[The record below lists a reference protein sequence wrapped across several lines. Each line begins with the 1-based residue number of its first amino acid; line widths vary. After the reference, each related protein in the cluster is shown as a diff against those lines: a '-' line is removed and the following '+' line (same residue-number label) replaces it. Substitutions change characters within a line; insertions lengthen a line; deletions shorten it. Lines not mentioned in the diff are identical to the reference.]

1 MIVRPILIVAA
12 ALMLASATGHGALV
26 PVDAPVQV
34 AVRFDP
40 GTTAVERTDALSSA
54 GLGASR
60 AVPGVPGVRVV
71 TVPPGTSPA
80 RAADRLERD
89 PVVRWADPVVT
100 MHMLATPN
108 DPLFGQVWGLA
119 GPGADVNVL
128 SAWNVTTGSHDVA
141 VGVVDTGVAPDH
153 PDLTANLRTSQG
165 RNFVGAP
172 ASAWADQQ
180 GHGTHVA
187 GTIGA
192 VGNNSLGVAGVNWQV
207 GIIPVR
213 VLNMTGSGT
222 DVDVAA
228 GAAYAAD
235 HARVVNMSLGGGYS
249 QPLADV
255 VTAHPNTLF
264 VVAAGNDGVSVD
276 DAPLY
281 PCALPN
287 ANVICVASTTQV
299 GGKSGFSN
307 FGATTVDLGAPGSG
321 IESTTQSFVTVFAD
335 PLLTTFAL
343 WTQAG
348 LPASP
353 TPWQRRTTSSSSYF
367 VANLEGSLTV
377 GPWDLITR
385 VGDITPLLGTACRLA
400 IRVDLKLNP
409 STQSFSVQATA
420 PNVAGG
426 AWQVVQAPVA
436 GTTDGFE
443 TLTVDL
449 TAFDGQSNVQV
460 RFRVAGPAGVYGG
473 AGQYTTLLDPQVS
486 CITPEPLNGTYG
498 QLNGTSMATPA
509 VAGAAALLLSNQPS
523 LTVAQLRQALLS
535 TVTPMSSLQGVTP
548 TVTGGRLNVAAAL
561 AAIQPE
567 PVPIPAPVPEA
578 QTVPTPTT
586 PTTLTT
592 PTTPMALTLR
602 GAQPVKLKM
611 SNGKV
616 KPSVRCRGSAAANC
630 VMIMQL
636 RYWMAATATK
646 KGYWKVIGS
655 LRASAP
661 SGWTGTRTVP
671 LTFYGK
677 NLVASKVSV
686 VAQLRMAPRDGA
698 TGLTTT
704 GRVRIVAS

>member
-1 MIVRPILIVAA
+1 MRMRFPLSVMGAILLA
-12 ALMLASATGHGALV
+12 ASAAHGAV
-26 PVDAPVQV
+26 VTFGQADRV

-54 GLGASR
+54 GLGVSR

-89 PVVRWADPVVT
+89 PVVRWADPVGI

-119 GPGADVNVL
+119 GPGDDANVL
-128 SAWNVTTGSHDVA
+128 SAWNVTTGNHDVA
-141 VGVVDTGVAPDH
+141 VGVVDTGAAPDH

-165 RNFVGAP
+165 RNFVAGAP
-172 ASAWADQQ
+172 YTAWADQQ

-192 VGNNSLGVAGVNWQV
+192 VGNNDLGVAGVNWQA

-213 VLNMTGSGT
+213 VLDMTGSGY

-235 HARVVNMSLGGGYS
+235 RARVVNMSLGGGYS
-249 QPLADV
+249 APLADV

-264 VVAAGNDGVSVD
+264 VVAAGNDAVNVD
-276 DAPLY
+276 DVPLY

-287 ANVICVASTTQV
+287 ANIICVASTTQYA
-299 GGKSGFSN
+299 GRSLFSN
-307 FGATTVDLGAPGSG
+307 VSATTVDLGAPGSG
-321 IESTTQSFVTVFAD
+321 IESTTQSFLSVFSQ
-335 PLLTTFAL
+335 PLLDPQAGG
-343 WTQAG
+343 WTQA
-348 LPASP
+348 PADL
-353 TPWQRRTTSSSSYF
+353 WQQEPTSSPDYTS
-367 VANLEGSLTV
+367 ADLV
-377 GPWDLITR
+377 GPVTGTYATL
-385 VGDITPLLGTACRLA
+385 VTPPLGALAGTACRMDFAMNFNLIA
-400 IRVDLKLNP
+400 ATPRLFVDA
-409 STQSFSVQATA
+409 STD
-420 PNVAGG
+420 GG
-426 AWQVVQAPVA
+426 ATWQNGLMAVS
-436 GTTDGFE
+436 GITSGFE
-443 TLTVDL
+443 YTTVDL
-449 TAFDGQSNVQV
+449 TDFDNQSNMKL
-460 RFRVAGPAGVYGG
+460 RFRVTGPANTTYGG
-473 AGQYTTLLDPQVS
+473 TSPSHVRIADPQVS
-486 CITPEPLNGTYG
+486 CITPEPVGGTYG
-498 QLNGTSMATPA
+498 QLSGTSMATPH

-535 TVTPMSSLQGVTP
+535 TVTPMSSLQGF

-561 AAIQPE
+561 AVIQPA
-567 PVPIPAPVPEA
+567 PVPIPAPAPEA
-578 QTVPTPTT
+578 QTAP
-586 PTTLTT
+586 T

-602 GAQPVKLKM
+602 GTQPVKLKV

-616 KPSVRCRGSAAANC
+616 KPSVQCRGSAAANC
-630 VMIMQL
+630 VMTVQL

-661 SGWTGTRTVP
+661 SGWTGIRTVA
-671 LTFYGK
+671 LTSYGK
-677 NLVASKVSV
+677 NLVESKVSV

-698 TGLTTT
+698 TGRTTI
-704 GRVRIVAS
+704 GRVRIAAS

>member
-1 MIVRPILIVAA
+1 MRTRFLLSAMGAILLA
-12 ALMLASATGHGALV
+12 ASAAHGAV
-26 PVDAPVQV
+26 VTFGQDARV

-40 GTTAVERTDALSSA
+40 GTTAVERTDALSNA

-100 MHMLATPN
+100 MRTQATPN
-108 DPLFGQVWGLA
+108 DPRFGQVWGLA
-119 GPGADVNVL
+119 GPGADANVL

-153 PDLTANLRTSQG
+153 PDLTANLRTAEG
-165 RNFVGAP
+165 RSFVGAP
-172 ASAWADQQ
+172 SSAWADQQ

-213 VLNMTGSGT
+213 VLDMTGSGG

-235 HARVVNMSLGGGYS
+235 HARVVNMSLSGGDS

-264 VVAAGNDGVSVD
+264 VVAAGNDTANVD

-287 ANVICVASTTQV
+287 ANLICVASITQA
-299 GGKSGFSN
+299 GGISSFSN
-307 FGATTVDLGAPGSG
+307 YGATTVDLGAPGSD
-321 IESTTQSFVTVFAD
+321 IESTTQSFLNVFSE
-335 PLLTTFAL
+335 PLLNPQAGG
-343 WTQAG
+343 WTQEPAG
-348 LPASP
+348 L
-353 TPWQRRTTSSSSYF
+353 WQQQPTSSPDYKS
-367 VANLEGSLTV
+367 A
-377 GPWDLITR
+377 DLIGT
-385 VGDITPLLGTACRLA
+385 VAGTEATLVTPPLGALDGTACRMDFAMKFNLD
-400 IRVDLKLNP
+400 RFTQRLFVDAK
-409 STQSFSVQATA
+409 
-420 PNVAGG
+420 PNGG
-426 AWQVVQAPVA
+426 VWENGLMEVS
-436 GTTDGFE
+436 GTTSGFE
-443 TLTVDL
+443 YSTMVDL
-449 TAFDGQSNVQV
+449 TAFDGQSNVNL
-460 RFRVAGPAGVYGG
+460 RFRVTGPDPTTYGD
-473 AGQYTTLLDPQVS
+473 ANPSYVRIADPQVS
-486 CITPEPLNGTYG
+486 CVAPEPEGGEYG
-498 QLNGTSMATPA
+498 MKSGTSMATPA

-535 TVTPMSSLQGVTP
+535 TVTPMSSLQGI

-561 AAIQPE
+561 AAIQPA
-567 PVPIPAPVPEA
+567 PVPIPAPAPEA

-592 PTTPMALTLR
+592 PMALTLR

-611 SNGKV
+611 FNGKV

-655 LRASAP
+655 LRAAAP

-671 LTFYGK
+671 LTSYGK
-677 NLVASKVSV
+677 NLVKSKVSI

>member
-1 MIVRPILIVAA
+1 
-12 ALMLASATGHGALV
+12 MLASATGQGALV

-54 GLGASR
+54 GLGGSR

-89 PVVRWADPVVT
+89 PVVRWADPVGT

-108 DPLFGQVWGLA
+108 DPRFGQVWGLA

-165 RNFVGAP
+165 RNFAAGAL
-172 ASAWADQQ
+172 SIAWADQQ

-213 VLNMTGSGT
+213 VLGMTGSGT

-235 HARVVNMSLGGGYS
+235 NARVVNMSLGGDFNS
-249 QPLADV
+249 KALADV

-264 VVAAGNDGVSVD
+264 VVAAGNATANVD
-276 DAPLY
+276 VKPLY

-287 ANVICVASTTQV
+287 ANIICVASITQA
-299 GGKSGFSN
+299 GGISSFSN
-307 FGATTVDLGAPGSG
+307 FGATTVDLGAPGSA
-321 IESTTQSFVTVFAD
+321 IESTTQSFVTVFTD
-335 PLLTTFAL
+335 PTLERFDS

-348 LPASP
+348 TSNPSP
-353 TPWQRRTTSSSSYF
+353 PWKRIATSSSYSD
-367 VANLEGSLTV
+367 AKLEGALTV
-377 GPWDLITR
+377 GPWDLITPA
-385 VGDITPLLGTACRLA
+385 GDITQLLGKACRLTFQ
-400 IRVDLKLNP
+400 VDMNLSQ
-409 STQSFSVQATA
+409 STTPPQSLSVRAMSST
-420 PNVAGG
+420 VV
-426 AWQVVQAPVA
+426 WREVQAPVA
-436 GTTDGFE
+436 GTTNGSFE
-443 TLTVDL
+443 LRTVDL
-449 TAFDGQSNVQV
+449 TAFDGQSGV
-460 RFRVAGPAGVYGG
+460 RVLFRVTGPDGNYGG
-473 AGQYTTLLDPQVS
+473 AGQPYATLRYPQVS
-486 CITPEPLNGTYG
+486 CITPEPAVGMYG

-561 AAIQPE
+561 AAIQPP
-567 PVPIPAPVPEA
+567 PVPIPAPAPEA
-578 QTVPTPTT
+578 QTAPI
-586 PTTLTT
+586 

-611 SNGKV
+611 FNGKV

-677 NLVASKVSV
+677 NLVKSKVSV